1 MQSFKTFTEFTIKVK
16 DEASIDLVLA
26 ILSGYPFDAFQEVD
40 NNTLVA
46 AMKTRHLTKDLEQ
59 EMMSSISGWIE
70 KIEKSII
77 EDTNWNN
84 EWEQNFDAIEIG
96 DLCRIYAPFHSDKF
110 GFKYSLKVQPRMAF
124 GTGHHETTR
133 MMIRM
138 MDTISLNDKHVLDFG
153 CGTGIL
159 ALVASRMGAATVL
172 GIDVE
177 SWAIENSDENAELN
191 NIQNTHF
198 SGRTIQKC
206 VDEAMVFDIILA
218 NIQLDVL
225 STYKEQIKVLLQPET
240 GMVILSGVLQEFQS
254 KLEKTYADTGFVLQN
269 TMQEGKWICQLYTL
283 A

>member
-1 MQSFKTFTEFTIKVK
+1 MQSFNTFTEFTIKVK

-77 EDTNWNN
+77 EETNWNN

-96 DLCRIYAPFHSDKF
+96 DLCRIYAPFHSDKS

-254 KLEKTYADTGFVLQN
+254 KLEKTYADAGFVLQN